1 MRLPEQD
8 DDGEGGGHRMAP
20 TTVSE
25 VMTGGTE
32 CLHENDS
39 ILDAAKRFAQLD
51 VDALPICGHDGRL
64 MGVLT
69 QRDIVAR
76 VLALGQDPAK
86 TKAGDLTYGQPI
98 TAWPYTTLE
107 TAFVSMNN
115 HNVRHLPVLEGRELV
130 GMASMK
136 DILPALFELG
146 RGVLTEGLSFSPLPG
161 PGDSEGGG
169 FEWPSNRRR

>member
-1 MRLPEQD
+1 
-8 DDGEGGGHRMAP
+8 MAHIR
-20 TTVSE
+20 VSE

-51 VDALPICGHDGRL
+51 VDALPICSHEGRL
-64 MGVLT
+64 TGVLT
-69 QRDIVAR
+69 ERDIVAR

-98 TAWPYTTLE
+98 TAWPDTPLE
-107 TAFVSMNN
+107 AALVSMNN
-115 HNVRHLPVLEGRELV
+115 HNVRHLPILKGRDLV
-130 GMASMK
+130 GMVGIK
-136 DILPALFELG
+136 DILPALVELG
-146 RGVLTEGLSFSPLPG
+146 RGALTEGLSFGPLAG

-169 FEWPSNRRR
+169 FE